1 MTPRKASPV
10 SGPMLPPKQTLD
22 VRAFGWALLAHLVLV
37 LLLVVGLNWKIE
49 AEGPLQIQLWADGN
63 SPVNPPPQPPAKS
76 EPKPEPTPAPAPEP
90 EPAPAPPPPP
100 PPPPPTP
107 STPAPPL
114 QAEVD
119 PEIALEDERKKREA
133 QERLEREE
141 VRKEEER
148 IKRERELAA
157 KRERERLEQQ
167 REKAERLEAEKSAKE
182 EAAAK
187 AALEKKKKEEA
198 DRKAKEKAEADQKA
212 KEKAQADQKA
222 KEKAQA
228 DQKAKEAA
236 AKREQALRDAF
247 RNDAMG
253 VAGIPGG
260 TADRNQAGG
269 GRNDGYG
276 AQVRACVQP
285 GVAFPTPPRSGSTNP
300 AAVYRVQL
308 RPDGTIADVKLTR
321 GSGNP
326 NFDRAVETGIRRC
339 TPFPRPPSGSYPGYI
354 DVNYNMYD

>member
-114 QAEVD
+114 KAEVD

-167 REKAERLEAEKSAKE
+167 REKAERIEAEKSAKE

-198 DRKAKEKAEADQKA
+198 DRKAKEKAE
-212 KEKAQADQKA
+212 ADQKA

>member
-1 MTPRKASPV
+1 V
-10 SGPMLPPKQTLD
+10 S
-22 VRAFGWALLAHLVLV
+22 
-37 LLLVVGLNWKIE
+37 
-49 AEGPLQIQLWADGN
+49 
-63 SPVNPPPQPPAKS
+63 
-76 EPKPEPTPAPAPEP
+76 
-90 EPAPAPPPPP
+90 APPPK
-100 PPPPPTP
+100 
-107 STPAPPL
+107 
-114 QAEVD
+114 AEVD
-119 PEIALEDERKKREA
+119 PEIALDEERKKRAE

-167 REKAERLEAEKSAKE
+167 REKAERLEAEKRAKE

-187 AALEKKKKEEA
+187 AALEKKKKEET
-198 DRKAKEKAEADQKA
+198 DKIAKEKAEADQKA
-212 KEKAQADQKA
+212 KERALADQKA
-222 KEKAQA
+222 KEAA
-228 DQKAKEAA
+228 AAA

-253 VAGIPGG
+253 AAGIPGG

-285 GVAFPTPPRSGSTNP
+285 GVAFPTPPRSGATNP

-339 TPFPRPPSGSYPGYI
+339 SPFPKPPSGSYPGYI

>member
-1 MTPRKASPV
+1 
-10 SGPMLPPKQTLD
+10 MLPPKQTLD
-22 VRAFGWALLAHLVLV
+22 MRAFGWALLAHLILV
-37 LLLVVGLNWKIE
+37 ALLVVGLNWKTE
-49 AEGPLQIQLWADGN
+49 AEGPMQIQLWADGN

-76 EPKPEPTPAPAPEP
+76 EPKPEPTPQP

-100 PPPPPTP
+100 PPPAP
-107 STPAPPL
+107 STSAPPPK
-114 QAEVD
+114 AEVD
-119 PEIALEDERKKREA
+119 PEIALDEERKKREE
-133 QERLEREE
+133 QERLEREA
-141 VRKEEER
+141 VKKEEER

-167 REKAERLEAEKSAKE
+167 REKAERIEAEKRAKE
-182 EAAAK
+182 EAVAK

-198 DRKAKEKAEADQKA
+198 DKKAKEKAEV
-212 KEKAQADQKA
+212 DQKA

-236 AKREQALRDAF
+236 AAAAKREQALRDAF

-253 VAGIPGG
+253 AAGIPGG

-285 GVAFPTPPRSGSTNP
+285 GVAFPTPPRSGAANP

-308 RPDGTIADVKLTR
+308 RPDGTIADVRLTR

-339 TPFPRPPSGSYPGYI
+339 SPFPKPPSGSYPGYI

>member
-1 MTPRKASPV
+1 
-10 SGPMLPPKQTLD
+10 
-22 VRAFGWALLAHLVLV
+22 
-37 LLLVVGLNWKIE
+37 
-49 AEGPLQIQLWADGN
+49 
-63 SPVNPPPQPPAKS
+63 
-76 EPKPEPTPAPAPEP
+76 
-90 EPAPAPPPPP
+90 
-100 PPPPPTP
+100 
-107 STPAPPL
+107 
-114 QAEVD
+114 VD
-119 PEIALEDERKKREA
+119 PEIALDEERKKREE

-167 REKAERLEAEKSAKE
+167 REKAERIEAEKRAKE
-182 EAAAK
+182 EAVAK

-198 DRKAKEKAEADQKA
+198 DKKAKEKAEADQKA

-222 KEKAQA
+222 KEAA
-228 DQKAKEAA
+228 AAA

-253 VAGIPGG
+253 AAGIPGG

-308 RPDGTIADVKLTR
+308 RPDGTISDVKLTR

-339 TPFPRPPSGSYPGYI
+339 TPFPKPPSGTYPGYI

>member
-1 MTPRKASPV
+1 VSTP
-10 SGPMLPPKQTLD
+10 PPK
-22 VRAFGWALLAHLVLV
+22 
-37 LLLVVGLNWKIE
+37 
-49 AEGPLQIQLWADGN
+49 
-63 SPVNPPPQPPAKS
+63 
-76 EPKPEPTPAPAPEP
+76 
-90 EPAPAPPPPP
+90 
-100 PPPPPTP
+100 
-107 STPAPPL
+107 
-114 QAEVD
+114 AEVD
-119 PEIALEDERKKREA
+119 PEIALDEERKKRAE

-141 VRKEEER
+141 VKKEEER

-167 REKAERLEAEKSAKE
+167 REKAERIETEKRAKE

-187 AALEKKKKEEA
+187 AAIEKKKKEEA
-198 DRKAKEKAEADQKA
+198 DKVAKEKAEADQKA

-222 KEKAQA
+222 KEKALA
-228 DQKAKEAA
+228 DQKAKEAAAAA

-253 VAGIPGG
+253 AAGIPGG

-285 GVAFPTPPRSGSTNP
+285 GVAFPTPPRSGAANP

-339 TPFPRPPSGSYPGYI
+339 SPFPKPPSGSYPGYI

>member
-1 MTPRKASPV
+1 V
-10 SGPMLPPKQTLD
+10 S
-22 VRAFGWALLAHLVLV
+22 
-37 LLLVVGLNWKIE
+37 
-49 AEGPLQIQLWADGN
+49 
-63 SPVNPPPQPPAKS
+63 
-76 EPKPEPTPAPAPEP
+76 
-90 EPAPAPPPPP
+90 APPPK
-100 PPPPPTP
+100 
-107 STPAPPL
+107 
-114 QAEVD
+114 AEVD
-119 PEIALEDERKKREA
+119 PEIALDEERKKRAE

-148 IKRERELAA
+148 IKRERDLAA

-167 REKAERLEAEKSAKE
+167 REKTERLEAEKRAKE
-182 EAAAK
+182 DAAAK

-198 DRKAKEKAEADQKA
+198 DKIAKEKAEADQKA

-222 KEKAQA
+222 KEAA
-228 DQKAKEAA
+228 AAA

-253 VAGIPGG
+253 AAGIPGG

-285 GVAFPTPPRSGSTNP
+285 GVAFPTPSRSGAANP

-339 TPFPRPPSGSYPGYI
+339 SPFPKPPSGSYPGYI